1 MNEEVLH
8 FIPWDIKD
16 RMFAQLQKKIIR
28 TYLKKKEKKKKDL
41 PLLLQRAIWA
51 KEGKTTQH
59 PVS

>member
-28 TYLKKKEKKKKDL
+28 TYLKKKEKKKDL
-41 PLLLQRAIWA
+41 LLVLQRAIWA